1 MLLSLKQLVM
11 AILWGILF
19 AGRVQEFLIFS
30 LQMIAYYSIEQLLWS
45 VHIFSVFWQQ
55 ANSNKTM
62 AFFSRN
68 TSKEIQ
74 EELKVMLGVPI
85 IKKL

>member
-1 MLLSLKQLVM
+1 
-11 AILWGILF
+11 
-19 AGRVQEFLIFS
+19 
-30 LQMIAYYSIEQLLWS
+30 MIAYYSIEQLLWS

-85 IKKL
+85 IKNL